1 MADQFDRTAQAA
13 LTSDSKAWPSPVLG
27 WWAVFVLTLS
37 YTAAYIDRQILGLLV
52 EPIRNSM
59 QINDTQIS
67 LLGGAAF
74 ALFYVIMGLPLGR
87 LADRV
92 NRRNLIAGGI
102 FVWSLMTAMCG
113 LATNF
118 WQLFM
123 MRVGVG
129 IGEATLSPAALS
141 MISDYFPPKKRA
153 RPLGTYMVALAIGSG
168 LAFLVGGKVLQW
180 MSGIPDLSLPII
192 GAIEPWQAAFII
204 VGLPGLLLVPMV
216 LLIREPARRGLRPQ
230 KTDTAKHQQTTL
242 QIPLKE
248 VARFVFVE
256 NRNTFMVI
264 FIAFGLLGLHSI
276 TLTMWLP
283 PFFQRT
289 FGWDTGEVG
298 TRLGIIIL
306 IFASLG
312 MIGGTSIAQW
322 MNQRGLKD
330 AFLRAPLYL
339 TLVMAPLAIALT
351 LAPNAWISLGLCVP
365 VIGLSFGLFAFVP
378 GLLQSITP
386 NQMRGQLG
394 ALFSLFNNVIG
405 LIFGPTLVALI
416 TDFIFKDPMA
426 LKYSMT
432 IVSAVTLPIAAIM
445 LFLGLKHFSKSIDD
459 AQEWIDSM

>member
-1 MADQFDRTAQAA
+1 MIDSEKQNKSAA
-13 LTSDSKAWPSPVLG
+13 LSGSSAPWPSPVAG
-27 WWAVFVLTLS
+27 WWAVFVLTTA

-52 EPIRNSM
+52 EPIRNTLNV
-59 QINDTQIS
+59 NDTQIS

-92 NRRNLIAGGI
+92 NRKKLIAVGV
-102 FVWSLMTAMCG
+102 FLWSLMTAMCG
-113 LATNF
+113 LATHF
-118 WQLFM
+118 WHLFI

-129 IGEATLSPAALS
+129 IGEATLSPAAIS
-141 MISDYFPPKKRA
+141 IISDYFPPNKRA

-168 LAFLVGGKVLQW
+168 LAFIVGGQAIQFL
-180 MSGIPDLSLPII
+180 SGIPDLSIPLI
-192 GAIEPWQAAFII
+192 GTIEPWQAAFMI
-204 VGLPGLLLVPMV
+204 VGLPGLLLVPLV
-216 LLIREPARRGLRPQ
+216 LLVGEPKRRGIRPAAAASASQ
-230 KTDTAKHQQTTL
+230 GKKGL
-242 QIPLKE
+242 EIPLKE

-256 NRNTFMVI
+256 NRNTFMLI
-264 FIAFGLLGLHSI
+264 FLSFGLLGLHSL

-289 FGWDTGEVG
+289 FGWTTGEVG
-298 TRLGIIIL
+298 LRLGAIIL
-306 IFASLG
+306 VFASIG

-322 MNQRGLKD
+322 MSQRGHKD
-330 AFLRAPLYL
+330 ALLRAPLYI
-339 TLVMAPLAIALT
+339 TLVMTPLAILLT
-351 LAPNAWISLGLCVP
+351 LFPNPWISLALCVP

-405 LIFGPTLVALI
+405 MIFGPTLVALI
-416 TDFIFKDPMA
+416 TDYVFRDPMA
-426 LKYSMT
+426 LKYSLAVVSALT
-432 IVSAVTLPIAAIM
+432 LPVSAVM
-445 LFLGLKHFSKSIDD
+445 LIFGLKHFRKSTDD

>member
-1 MADQFDRTAQAA
+1 MSDQNRGAPKTP
-13 LTSDSKAWPSPVLG
+13 LTENSAAWPSPALG

-52 EPIRNSM
+52 EPIRNSLNV
-59 QINDTQIS
+59 NDTQIS

-74 ALFYVIMGLPLGR
+74 ALFYVSMGLPLGR
-87 LADRV
+87 LADSV
-92 NRRNLIAGGI
+92 NRRNLIAGGV

-118 WQLFM
+118 WQLFI

-168 LAFLVGGKVLQW
+168 LAFLVGGQVLQW
-180 MSGIPDLSLPII
+180 MSAIPDLSIPII
-192 GAIEPWQAAFII
+192 GHIEPWQAAFMI
-204 VGLPGLLLVPMV
+204 VGLPGLLLVPLV
-216 LLIREPARRGLRPQ
+216 LLVREPVRRGLRPV
-230 KTDTAKHQQTTL
+230 KTAGAPAGEKK
-242 QIPLKE
+242 QIPLKD
-248 VARFVFVE
+248 VAKFVFVE

-289 FGWDTGEVG
+289 FGWDIGEVG
-298 TRLGIIIL
+298 MRLGLIIL
-306 IFASLG
+306 VFASLG

-322 MNQRGLKD
+322 MGQRGYKD

-339 TLVMAPLAIALT
+339 TIIMTPLAIALT
-351 LAPNAWISLGLCVP
+351 LVPNAWVSLMLCVP

-405 LIFGPTLVALI
+405 LMFGPTLVALI
-416 TDFIFKDPMA
+416 TDFVFKDPMA

-432 IVSAVTLPIAAIM
+432 IVSAITLPISVLM
-445 LFLGLKHFSKSIDD
+445 LLFGLKHFRKSIDD
-459 AQEWIDSM
+459 AQEWIDAM